1 MSGPARTRVLRSLQ
15 DALTKWPRDPLR
27 PECQLQDVVGKRLE
41 KELSS
46 SSLSAAETEAQLKQV
61 NALYSLVEN
70 RYQNKYKIV
79 GNLMEPRSNSTHYT
93 DLIKE
98 LQEAPNRT
106 FFGRLAKKLGG
117 LIRFS

>member
-1 MSGPARTRVLRSLQ
+1 MVLQ
-15 DALTKWPRDPLR
+15 
-27 PECQLQDVVGKRLE
+27 
-41 KELSS
+41 
-46 SSLSAAETEAQLKQV
+46 
-61 NALYSLVEN
+61 
-70 RYQNKYKIV
+70 YKIV